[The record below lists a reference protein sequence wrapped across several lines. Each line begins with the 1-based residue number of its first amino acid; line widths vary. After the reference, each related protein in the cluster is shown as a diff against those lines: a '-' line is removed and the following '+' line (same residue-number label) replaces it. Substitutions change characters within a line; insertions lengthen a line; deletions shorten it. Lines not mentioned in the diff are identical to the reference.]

1 MAKKEATG
9 NDVDFGK
16 RLLNRLLE
24 DPTRS
29 VRAIATDLG
38 SYRQRVWRHKRALER
53 DRAVWG
59 YTAVLDESRLGS
71 VMYVVL
77 MKMRPM
83 DAPLADLIIKRQASS
98 EFHRQEV
105 RLINVLYVN
114 GEYDWVVMFTARD
127 HATARRYYDSL
138 RVAYEDYLIDK
149 PHIIDVNFA
158 LVREG
163 KVNPGLGGLRDYVPK

>member
-1 MAKKEATG
+1 MAKKEAIG

-29 VRAIATDLG
+29 VRALATDLG

-53 DRAVWG
+53 DRVVWG
-59 YTAVLDESRLGS
+59 YTAVLDGSTLGS

-83 DAPLADLIIKRQASS
+83 DAALAELIIGRQTRS
-98 EFHRQEV
+98 EFHRQDV

-114 GEYDWVVMFTARD
+114 GEYDWVVMFTAKD
-127 HATARRYYDSL
+127 HSTARRYYDSL
-138 RVAYEDYLIDK
+138 RVAYENYLIDK

-163 KVNPGLGGLRDYVPK
+163 KVNPGIGGLRDFVPK

>member
-1 MAKKEATG
+1 
-9 NDVDFGK
+9 
-16 RLLNRLLE
+16 
-24 DPTRS
+24 
-29 VRAIATDLG
+29 
-38 SYRQRVWRHKRALER
+38 
-53 DRAVWG
+53 
-59 YTAVLDESRLGS
+59 
-71 VMYVVL
+71 

-83 DAPLADLIIKRQASS
+83 DAALAELIIGRQTRS
-98 EFHRQEV
+98 EFHRQDV

>member
-1 MAKKEATG
+1 MEKKTSDG
-9 NDVDFGK
+9 NEEDFQR
-16 RLLNRLLE
+16 RLLHRLLE

-29 VRAIATDLG
+29 VRAIAAELR

-53 DRAVWG
+53 DRVVWG
-59 YTAVLDESRLGS
+59 YTAVIDESKLGG

-77 MKMRPM
+77 MKMVPM
-83 DAPLADLIIKRQASS
+83 DGPLAELIISRQTGS

-105 RLINVLYVN
+105 RLVNVLYVN
-114 GEYDWVVMFTARD
+114 GEYDWLVMFTAKD

-138 RVAYEDYLIDK
+138 RVAYGDYLIDK

-163 KVNPGLGGLRDYVPK
+163 KVNPNLGGLREFVPR